1 MNFIIHLK
9 KITSKHYSI
18 PKKNTALIECE
29 SQLLHNPH
37 NVDALLPYSQ
47 WYFSQGRRDEAMA
60 IAKKIIEIDPNFHK
74 AHDFL
79 SQQTTQHDNN
89 QQLPENIK
97 TLEDIGM
104 NFLKS
109 QQLDRAL
116 DAFKKIITLD
126 PKHAAAHRYLSDIYT
141 DRQQFQEAIHHL
153 NRLAMQFPNDDRI
166 LFNLAVAC
174 FNANDLNR
182 AKSNLKAAHNICT
195 DADLL
200 SEIQTFLDHIND
212 QLS

>member
-9 KITSKHYSI
+9 KLRPSIILSKKTPHLL
-18 PKKNTALIECE
+18 NE

-37 NVDALLPYSQ
+37 NVDTLLPYLNGIFLKAVVMKPWPLQ
-47 WYFSQGRRDEAMA
+47 
-60 IAKKIIEIDPNFHK
+60 KKLLKSTQFHK

-79 SQQTTQHDNN
+79 PTTQHDNN

-116 DAFKKIITLD
+116 DAFKKIVTLD

-182 AKSNLKAAHNICT
+182 AKSNLKAAHNICS

>member
-1 MNFIIHLK
+1 MNHSCS
-9 KITSKHYSI
+9 IT
-18 PKKNTALIECE
+18 
-29 SQLLHNPH
+29 PH
-37 NVDALLPYSQ
+37 NVDALLPYLNGI
-47 WYFSQGRRDEAMA
+47 FSQGRRDEAMA
-60 IAKKIIEIDPNFHK
+60 IAKIIEIDPNFHK
-74 AHDFL
+74 AHDFC
-79 SQQTTQHDNN
+79 QQTTQHDNN

-141 DRQQFQEAIHHL
+141 DRQHQQAIHHL

>member
-9 KITSKHYSI
+9 KLRPSI
-18 PKKNTALIECE
+18 ILSRKNTALIECE

-37 NVDALLPYSQ
+37 NVDALFTLSQ
-47 WYFSQGRRDEAMA
+47 WYFLKAVVMKPWPLQ
-60 IAKKIIEIDPNFHK
+60 KKLLKSTNFHK

-116 DAFKKIITLD
+116 DAFKKNNSR
-126 PKHAAAHRYLSDIYT
+126 P
-141 DRQQFQEAIHHL
+141 
-153 NRLAMQFPNDDRI
+153 
-166 LFNLAVAC
+166 
-174 FNANDLNR
+174 
-182 AKSNLKAAHNICT
+182 
-195 DADLL
+195 
-200 SEIQTFLDHIND
+200 
-212 QLS
+212 